1 MTAPN
6 WKNHTIW
13 TGDNLPI
20 MRGINSESVDLI
32 YLDPPFNSN
41 QDYAAPIGSKAAGAA
56 FKDTWTLDDVDRL
69 WLLLLRDKDPV
80 LYHVIEGA
88 RLVHGNGMASY
99 LSMMA
104 QRLNEM
110 KRLLKP
116 AGSIYLHCDPTAS
129 HYLKLLM
136 DAVFSRS
143 NFRSEIVWRRVNP
156 TGRGSKRFANNVDQI
171 LYYVRGDSFSWN
183 QPYRPHSKEYIEKFY
198 RSIDSDGRRYT
209 LGDLKGDGERS
220 GNSGKPWRDIDPSK
234 TGSHWAIPNRALP
247 ENVKSMPSQGK
258 LDYLDKIGRIYWPKS
273 GGMPRYKR
281 YLDEMPGTAIDTLWD
296 DIGNLQAHSK
306 ERVGYPTQKP
316 VSLLERI
323 IQASSNEGDTV
334 FDPFCGCATACVAAE
349 RHHREW
355 LGVDI
360 SEKAAELVQVR
371 IRKEINLL
379 HNFKP
384 IHRTDQPYRTD
395 LGKLSPPSAH
405 KDLLYGKQS
414 GQCGG
419 CMVMFLKRNLTID
432 HIVPQKKGGTDHVE
446 NLWLLCGACN
456 SSKGTESQ
464 AEFLKERVKRGES
477 IEWLL

>member
-1 MTAPN
+1 MTTPN

-20 MRGINSESVDLI
+20 MRGLNSECVDLI

-104 QRLNEM
+104 QRLKEM
-110 KRLLKP
+110 HRLLKP
-116 AGSIYLHCDPTAS
+116 AGSLYLHCDPTAS

-136 DAVFSRS
+136 DAVFGKQC
-143 NFRSEIVWRRVNP
+143 FRNEIVWFYRRWP
-156 TGRGSKRFANNVDQI
+156 TKSKSFQRMHDSI
-171 LYYVRGDSFSWN
+171 LYYSKNPNGHHTFNLLFEPSSARTLSDYKGKRLTTVQTEEGTWVKRQTSGDSEGVPLRDVWEIK
-183 QPYRPHSKEYIEKFY
+183 RVHT
-198 RSIDSDGRRYT
+198 RS
-209 LGDLKGDGERS
+209 
-220 GNSGKPWRDIDPSK
+220 
-234 TGSHWAIPNRALP
+234 H
-247 ENVKSMPSQGK
+247 
-258 LDYLDKIGRIYWPKS
+258 
-273 GGMPRYKR
+273 
-281 YLDEMPGTAIDTLWD
+281 
-296 DIGNLQAHSK
+296 

-316 VSLLERI
+316 LALLTRI
-323 IQASSNEGDTV
+323 IQASSNDGDMV
-334 FDPFCGCATACVAAE
+334 LDPFAGCATACVAAE
-349 RHHREW
+349 RHGRQW
-355 LGVDI
+355 LGIDI

-395 LGKLSPPSAH
+395 LGKLPPPSAH
-405 KDLLYGKQS
+405 KDLLYGQQS

-419 CMVMFLKRNLTID
+419 CVVSFHKRNLTLD
-432 HIVPQKKGGTDHVE
+432 HIVPMADGGTGHIE

-456 SSKGTESQ
+456 SSKGTKSQ